1 MLVDDK
7 FWPNILLFKKQNVLI
22 TRLLFPQSLHYFPPI
37 VKFLLKVVCKT
48 MTALASDLLI
58 DNMILPRENSENAD
72 VLSVITINC
81 LQLVNKPSNKTHV
94 SDPLCRLCTVRGNH
108 VSSTSSHPVVK
119 FCELHIKHVL
129 QESGSILSVALLCL
143 DHPS

>member
-7 FWPNILLFKKQNVLI
+7 FWQNILVFNKQNVLI
-22 TRLLFPQSLHYFPPI
+22 TRLLFPQLLNYFPPI

-48 MTALASDLLI
+48 MIASASDLLV
-58 DNMILPRENSENAD
+58 DNMTLPRENSENAD

-94 SDPLCRLCTVRGNH
+94 SDPLCRLCTVRGNV

-119 FCELHIKHVL
+119 FCELQSL
-129 QESGSILSVALLCL
+129 GAF
-143 DHPS
+143 